1 MSYFVCR
8 LAFFFLF
15 YVLSTGAAA
24 QVPVRASYGSLGL
37 SQVILPLGVRSGIF
51 QKNGLKIESVYIAG
65 MSVSALIGGDVQFGF
80 MGGPPPILA
89 RLGGMDVVIIAGLN
103 GLDQILVSAPSIKK
117 ASDLIGKRVGIS
129 RFGTTADYG
138 ARIALKRFKLQPQK
152 DVVLIQLGDTTARIG
167 GILSGAV
174 HAASLTGG
182 EKEYALKLGF
192 NILTDN
198 ADVEF
203 PGNTV
208 VTTRSYLNANRE
220 HVKRFVKGLVEVI
233 HFVKAESEKTK
244 GLLKKIYRQS
254 DESIIGKRYEALVSL
269 FPDYPYITRNAIQ
282 SFLDILWEEGKLKE
296 RTDSD
301 MFMDMSFLR
310 EVEEAERQ
318 RNR

>member
-117 ASDLIGKRVGIS
+117 ASDLIGKKVGIS

-220 HVKRFVKGLVEVI
+220 HVKRFVKGLVEAI

-244 GLLKKIYRQS
+244 GLLKEIYRQS

-282 SFLDILWEEGKLKE
+282 SFLEILREEGKLKE
-296 RTDSD
+296 HADPEI
-301 MFMDMSFLR
+301 FMDMALLR
-310 EVEEAERQ
+310 EVEREKKR
-318 RNR
+318 